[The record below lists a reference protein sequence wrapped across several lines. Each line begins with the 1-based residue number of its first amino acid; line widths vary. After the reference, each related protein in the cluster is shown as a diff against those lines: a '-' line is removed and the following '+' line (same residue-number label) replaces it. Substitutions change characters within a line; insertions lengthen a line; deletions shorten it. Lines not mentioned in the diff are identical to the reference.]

1 MEKIEKYKSIARS
14 IVQNLGERLG
24 GEKDFEVQV
33 ITDEEHG
40 HYMVF
45 NNGWRDGQHRIYGCI
60 VHIEI
65 KKDGKVWLHHDGTEL
80 IIGQMLLDAGV
91 PKKELVIGFHA
102 PVMRE
107 DTEYAVA

>member
-1 MEKIEKYKSIARS
+1 MEKIAKYKSIARQ
-14 IVQNLGERLG
+14 IVRDLGKRLG
-24 GEKDFEVQV
+24 NSQDFEVQV

-40 HYMVF
+40 QYMVF

-60 VHIEI
+60 AHIEV
-65 KKDGKVWLHHDGTEL
+65 KQDGKVWLHHDGTEL
-80 IIGQMLLDAGV
+80 IIGQLLLDAGV

-107 DTEYAVA
+107 DTEFAVA

>member
-1 MEKIEKYKSIARS
+1 MEKIEKYKNIARG
-14 IVQNLGERLG
+14 IVQKLGNRLG
-24 GEKDFEVQV
+24 NEKDFETQV
-33 ITDEEHG
+33 ITDEERG

-60 VHIEI
+60 VHIEV
-65 KKDGKVWLHHDGTEL
+65 KQNGKIWLHHDGTEL

-91 PKKELVIGFHA
+91 PKKELVVGFHA

-107 DTEYAVA
+107 DTEFAVA